1 MTGAA
6 TGGRRG
12 ALDLEIFYFLLDRRR
27 EAHPYDVPGVMEDL
41 DDPATLHRELV
52 QTTAAIE
59 EGAAGESRFCRGFY

>member
-1 MTGAA
+1 
-6 TGGRRG
+6 
-12 ALDLEIFYFLLDRRR
+12 
-27 EAHPYDVPGVMEDL
+27 MEDL